1 MMYSGL
7 CLIAFFKRSKS
18 VISLTSP
25 VVPNPILTTLESQF
39 SCCSCIEDDVGR
51 YGLVFPVPYV
61 QRYAEPVA
69 RNIFDPRVPHHRVY
83 LVKEDEVPGDVVH
96 YAVEAIGSDFDL
108 VVLDDLLDHLSNV
121 CRSILVAT

>member
-39 SCCSCIEDDVGR
+39 SCGSCISAVSSMETILAF
-51 YGLVFPVPYV
+51 GLMNMANVLIV
-61 QRYAEPVA
+61 
-69 RNIFDPRVPHHRVY
+69 
-83 LVKEDEVPGDVVH
+83 
-96 YAVEAIGSDFDL
+96 
-108 VVLDDLLDHLSNV
+108 VVLPEAVPPTSMQEACFSMMYQYHDAISADNV
-121 CRSILVAT
+121 LYIMRSVTVKGRSLNFRIVKD